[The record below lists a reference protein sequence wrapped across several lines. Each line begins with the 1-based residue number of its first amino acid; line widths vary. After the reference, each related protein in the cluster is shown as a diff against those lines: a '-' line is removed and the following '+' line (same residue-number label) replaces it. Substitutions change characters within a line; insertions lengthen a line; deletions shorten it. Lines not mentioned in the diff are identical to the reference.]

1 MSKAE
6 KTTVVPK
13 SYPSVKTIVMREN
26 HPKSKRE
33 IGTRLGVW
41 SYDLESPLT
50 LKDGDQVL
58 IKSSFIDTAPG
69 DAGLITVSDDEVAA
83 LSITSGL
90 YWQDSGCGQ
99 PIEAF
104 ATGFNGPDVN
114 PPTGSEEQTGNPT
127 FNADLQFI
135 ENGPLPRMSQVL
147 QSEAV
152 ITTPNARNYICQ
164 NTTDDFG
171 NTILYLN
178 TNTAFQQN
186 GGSVVGLLP
195 PVVPGT
201 NPPQS
206 NWTKA
211 SYVTEKNVRTTAVGG
226 NPPAGGMDLRVDIIA
241 GTPATSKDPAVP
253 AVITACTVNT
263 EFSSGYGYNLE
274 PNVNIIQAGAVAA
287 GLVDQAITQ
296 TVNDVV
302 GMALEFVPNK
312 LYNPGQVG
320 HEYNDYTMQN
330 AVDSLIPVTDP
341 PTPILGYPTLW
352 QNPGAIPLGTYPFF
366 VNELNRVANI
376 CQLKVQTDTDDNSL
390 MYVYSYSFSQG
401 KKSDGTT
408 AVDIPHVWTNA
419 PDPATQSIATIE
431 HSFNSA
437 TGKPTFTF
445 TRNDNWDKDA
455 TLFTGGV
462 VPAGHE
468 SQGWFFSATAVADG
482 KINFNAGQQTGF
494 FRVCLGM
501 WLWVWDPGQNGGK
514 SETFPAIADPSTGSS
529 QDNNYAI
536 NLEYYE
542 PGVSIPGGTFTRSKK
557 AAIRKLWKRAPNPK
571 KPALNN
577 YYDPQFAPYVD
588 TTRANVGFNKQTP
601 DSDGFPAPESQF
613 PTPPPVAK
621 KPGRKKNPAYPQSGT
636 GGTCVPCWF
645 GNMAD
650 SSSDDA
656 RTRDRSTWEP
666 FIYDSTPWITHDSVK
681 GDDSYNFQ
689 PFRMSCDNLWLSGK
703 NEMAGYPFA
712 GIVCQDSR
720 GPITANPIPGQPPKG
735 NTAVPG
741 VWTGGPQSKETTCPT
756 PPFVMTH
763 ACVLSKPFVPGST
776 RHMTAR
782 KYTTV
787 LKDIPS
793 GNVGGVDLT
802 LKGGTFTYAGW
813 ARRLTDILNQVPPRR
828 SAAAGVG
835 FNGQS
840 NNPDNP
846 KQLKNV
852 PTFTTTRLLTDT
864 IELGYQGLQFP
875 SNRKGNS
882 WGVAGTREVITL
894 EIDGTTPTTVQ
905 DSTSEQPYWMAET
918 GGAIFRW
925 KEGVTDPI
933 GTSVIA
939 ATVDPAPI
947 TNRQPPQVYGNN
959 GPKYAGAES
968 FSIVFNEASSAFEIV
983 QMHSNMYSP
992 TSGAIITRQFQSGFA
1007 ALPYTETLGDLN
1019 IADQDG
1025 GVFLTDWQPASIWH
1039 TKMNMNP
1046 NTLVHT
1052 GGDFSSGPND
1062 FSGQFSSF
1070 NDQLAY
1076 PNLTQVAG
1084 HKVNLI
1090 PGLNITGNFL
1100 SSTALIDKRVNVPST
1115 PGARRATD
1123 FLGGTYQT
1131 PEPNFDLEVETDT
1144 PVTILGLTITPA
1156 DISDPFFLVELSGI
1170 NRNEI
1175 YGLEQDNKLISQV
1188 VGRYFAVGSY
1198 TQGNADGSISYT
1210 HRGEPMLLS
1219 ELGIRILDSNG
1230 NEIDGGVLNGSSAVI
1245 VEIASQDVSL
1255 VEESVK

>member
-6 KTTVVPK
+6 KTTEVPK
-13 SYPSVKTIVMREN
+13 SYPSVKTIVLRED

-33 IGTRLGVW
+33 VGTRLGVW

-58 IKSSFIDTAPG
+58 IKSSFVDTAPG

-104 ATGFNGPDVN
+104 ATGFNGPDTN
-114 PPTGSEEQTGNPT
+114 PPAAGTEQTGNPT
-127 FNADLQFI
+127 YNVDL
-135 ENGPLPRMSQVL
+135 EYTEGGPLPRMSQVL
-147 QSEAV
+147 QSEGV

-178 TNTAFQQN
+178 TDTALQGN
-186 GGSVVGLLP
+186 GGAVITPVGLGP
-195 PVVPGT
+195 PVIPGSGGQAAWTKPYYVTGT
-201 NPPQS
+201 NL
-206 NWTKA
+206 
-211 SYVTEKNVRTTAVGG
+211 RTTDPGS
-226 NPPAGGMDLRVDIIA
+226 AGRDLRVDIVA
-241 GTPATSKDPAVP
+241 GTPASPGVPAVP
-253 AVITACTVNT
+253 GIITACTVNR
-263 EFSSGYGYNLE
+263 EFSSGYGYGAL
-274 PNVNIIQAGAVAA
+274 PDVNIIQAGAVAA
-287 GLVDQAITQ
+287 GQIDQAL
-296 TVNDVV
+296 VNETIPDSCP
-302 GMALEFVPNK
+302 MALEFVPNSQ
-312 LYNPGQVG
+312 YNPGQVG
-320 HEYNDYTMQN
+320 HEYNDYTMQD
-330 AVDSLIPVTDP
+330 AVDSLIPDP
-341 PTPILGYPTLW
+341 PLVAAPEYPTLW
-352 QNPGAIPLGTYPFF
+352 VNPGINPLPAAPFF
-366 VNELNRVANI
+366 VNELNRVSNI
-376 CQLKVQTDTDDNSL
+376 CQLKVQTDTEDNSI
-390 MYVYSYSFSQG
+390 MYVYSYSMSQG

-419 PDPATQSIATIE
+419 PDPATQSIARIQ
-431 HSFNSA
+431 HSFDSG

-455 TLFTGGV
+455 KLFAGGV
-462 VPAGHE
+462 IPAGHE
-468 SQGWFFSATAVADG
+468 SQGWYFAATAVADG

-494 FRVCLGM
+494 FRICLGM

-514 SETFPAIADPSTGSS
+514 SETFPAVAAPASGST

-536 NLEYYE
+536 NLTYYE
-542 PGVSIPGGTFTRSKK
+542 PGVSVPGGTFTQSKPTT
-557 AAIRKLWKRAPNPK
+557 IRKLWARAPDK
-571 KPALNN
+571 KQPALNN

-601 DSDGFPAPESQF
+601 NSDGFPAPESQF
-613 PTPPPVAK
+613 PTPPPVAA
-621 KPGRKKNPAYPQSGT
+621 KPGRKKNPAYPASGT
-636 GGTCVPCWF
+636 NGTCVPCWF

-666 FIYDSTPWITHDSVK
+666 FIYDSTPWVTHDSK
-681 GDDSYNFQ
+681 QGDDSYNFQ
-689 PFRMSCDNLWLSGK
+689 PFRVSCDNLWLSGK
-703 NEMAGYPFA
+703 NEMKDYPFA
-712 GIVCQDSR
+712 GIVCQDAR
-720 GPITANPIPGQPPKG
+720 GPIYPNPIPGLPPKG
-735 NTAVPG
+735 FGAPPG
-741 VWTGGPQSKETTCPT
+741 VWTNGPQSKDTTCPV
-756 PPFVMTH
+756 PPFVLTH
-763 ACVLSKPFVPGST
+763 ACVLSKPFIPGAA
-776 RHMTAR
+776 RHMSAR

-793 GNVGGVDLT
+793 ENVGGVDLT
-802 LKGGTFTYAGW
+802 LRGGTFTYAGW

-828 SAAAGVG
+828 SNATGIG
-835 FNGQS
+835 FNGLS

-846 KQLKNV
+846 NQLTNV
-852 PTFTTTRLLTDT
+852 PTYTTTRLLTDT

-882 WGVAGTREVITL
+882 WGVTGTREVVTL
-894 EIDGTTPTTVQ
+894 EPDGVTETAVQ
-905 DSTSEQPYWMAET
+905 NSTSEQPYWMAES
-918 GGAIFRW
+918 GQAIFRW
-925 KEGVTDPI
+925 KEGGTDPL
-933 GTSVIA
+933 GVSVDA

-947 TNRQPPQVYGNN
+947 TNRQPSQVYGKN

-968 FSIVFNEASSAFEIV
+968 FSIVYNEASSAFEIV
-983 QMHSNMYSP
+983 QMHSNIYSP
-992 TSGAIITRQFQSGFA
+992 TSGAIITRQFQSGLA
-1007 ALPYTETLGDLN
+1007 NLPYTETLGDLS

-1025 GVFLTDWQPASIWH
+1025 GIFLTDWQPASIWH
-1039 TKMNMNP
+1039 DKMNMNP

-1062 FSGQFSSF
+1062 FSGTFSSF
-1070 NDQLAY
+1070 NDQLKY
-1076 PNLTQVAG
+1076 PNLTQVSG

-1100 SSTALIDKRVNVPST
+1100 SSTALIDKRVNVPAT
-1115 PGARRATD
+1115 PGARRPTD
-1123 FLGGTYQT
+1123 FLGGTYQS
-1131 PEPNFDLEVETDT
+1131 PETNFDLEVETDT

-1175 YGLEQDNKLISQV
+1175 YGLQQDNKLISQV

-1210 HRGEPMLLS
+1210 HRGEPMLIS

-1230 NEIDGGVLNGSSAVI
+1230 NEIDGGVLDGSSAVI
-1245 VEIASQDVSL
+1245 IEIASQDVSL